1 MCRQLNDENEK
12 ITVYMGE
19 DKNDVK
25 IFNSIREL
33 KNEIMRLKI
42 AGDTTGR
49 LQSLLGAFTS
59 YVNLAKEA
67 MVSEKMNEMRILA
80 NQEIK
85 KEDDSVNAKVMDEI
99 TMDEVPFP
107 QEYYKD

>member
-1 MCRQLNDENEK
+1 MCVNLNDQDEK

-19 DKNDVK
+19 DKDD
-25 IFNSIREL
+25 IETFNTIREL

-42 AGDTTGR
+42 SNDNPGR

-67 MVSEKMNEMRILA
+67 MVTEKMNEMRRMA
-80 NQEIK
+80 NEEIVR
-85 KEDDSVNAKVMDEI
+85 EDVSVNAKVMSEENMED
-99 TMDEVPFP
+99 VPFP
-107 QEYYKD
+107 GDYK